1 MLAYRYMC
9 VCVCMRARAHVCM
22 GAYVCVRV
30 RVCVCQIIRLSG
42 FIDRLEVCK
51 QFGNDT
57 DRQSSLSAWKHTCPI
72 ANVSTTNLTLTGVGS
87 NLELHVEAVI

>member
-1 MLAYRYMC
+1 VC
-9 VCVCMRARAHVCM
+9 VCVHARARARVHGCI
-22 GAYVCVRV
+22 CVRAGACACV
-30 RVCVCQIIRLSG
+30 CVCVCQIIRLSG